1 MPKKKEKAVVPRLR
15 FPEFRDAGEWEVKKI
30 GDIFRITRGNVL
42 SMMAVSESPSPE
54 YPYPVYSSQTKNDG
68 LSGYYSDYLHEDSI
82 TWTTDG
88 ANAGDVK
95 YREGRFYCTNVCGVL
110 ISEDGHANSFVAEL
124 LNTVTKKHVSYVG
137 NPKLMN
143 GVMAQIQIPFP
154 KIEEQRKIADC
165 LASLDD
171 LIRAGEAQ
179 LVALKDHKK
188 GLMQQLFPR
197 EGETTPRLRFPE
209 FRDAGEWEVKR
220 LGEVCDFLKG
230 KGLPKKEITPA
241 GSVLCVHYGELFTDY
256 GEIIRRVKSFT
267 NGDNNYV
274 LSEVDDVLMPTSD
287 VTPNGLAKAS
297 CIKQSSVVLGGDIL
311 VIRLNK
317 ELVFGEYLSR
327 LIRFREQEVFR
338 YVSGTTVFHL
348 YPDSISKLRVL
359 LPRLPEQ
366 QKIADCLASLDDL
379 IRTGE
384 AQLVALKDH
393 QEGPDAA
400 ALSAGGGLSHGGRE
414 ALRNT

>member
-1 MPKKKEKAVVPRLR
+1 MKMPKKKKKAVVP
-15 FPEFRDAGEWEVKKI
+15 
-30 GDIFRITRGNVL
+30 
-42 SMMAVSESPSPE
+42 
-54 YPYPVYSSQTKNDG
+54 
-68 LSGYYSDYLHEDSI
+68 
-82 TWTTDG
+82 
-88 ANAGDVK
+88 
-95 YREGRFYCTNVCGVL
+95 C
-110 ISEDGHANSFVAEL
+110 
-124 LNTVTKKHVSYVG
+124 
-137 NPKLMN
+137 
-143 GVMAQIQIPFP
+143 
-154 KIEEQRKIADC
+154 
-165 LASLDD
+165 
-171 LIRAGEAQ
+171 
-179 LVALKDHKK
+179 
-188 GLMQQLFPR
+188 
-197 EGETTPRLRFPE
+197 LRFPE

-241 GSVLCVHYGELFTDY
+241 GSVPCVHYGELFTDY

-317 ELVFGEYLSR
+317 EFVFGEYLSR

-379 IRTGE
+379 IRAGE

-393 QEGPDAA
+393 KKGLMQQLFPREGETTPRLRFPEFRDAGEWEVKRLGEVA
-400 ALSAGGGLSHGGRE
+400 AFHKGKGVILLCHISDSRRRQAAKASC
-414 ALRNT
+414 LRRCRS